1 MNVSRNRRSLR
12 YFGQGGSSAKAL
24 TLSSTTPTSD
34 TSSQVVAVRDAGA
47 GWIEVDYD
55 DDVAA
60 DTSLPDDGIVL
71 LLAPPSN
78 VLGQPIVDPGAGEF
92 VLARELAAAP
102 PEGAVVA
109 LLAGDS
115 TDLQSGDAQGCGL
128 ISDGT
133 TVQPRLVTRDSE
145 IATATADATIRR
157 VSWQNVKFN
166 GAIANRQRA
175 STATGWT
182 AARALVESVT
192 ELGASVIPSTYWCIS
207 VGHTASG
214 AGGTQTIRFRPRI
227 YAFPPEAYLG

>member
-1 MNVSRNRRSLR
+1 VSWRYVRALGAGGRS
-12 YFGQGGSSAKAL
+12 AL
-24 TLSSTTPTSD
+24 ARPFSLASTTPTSD

-60 DTSLPDDGIVL
+60 DTSLPDDGIVIQ
-71 LLAPPSN
+71 LLAPSD

-92 VLARELAAAP
+92 VLSLELDAVP
-102 PEGAVVA
+102 PDGAVVS
-109 LLAGDS
+109 LLAADS
-115 TDLQSGDAQGCGL
+115 TDLQSGDAQGFGL

-133 TVQPRLVTRDSE
+133 TVQPRLVTRTTE

-157 VSWQNVKFN
+157 LSWQNVKFN
-166 GAIANRQRA
+166 GTIANRQRA
-175 STATGWT
+175 STVTGWT
-182 AARALVESVT
+182 AAKAIVESVT
-192 ELGASVIPSTYWCIS
+192 EIGASVIPSTYWCIS

-227 YAFPPEAYLG
+227 YAFPPDAFLG